1 MEGKLT
7 RADELRVGD
16 VLLPGRERVVSIT
29 CDQHGFTVRI
39 APPGRR
45 QEHWS
50 VAATH
55 PFLVEKRAPRLGGL

>member
-16 VLLPGRERVVSIT
+16 VLLPGRERVLSIT
-29 CDQHGFTVRI
+29 RDQRGLTVRI
-39 APPGRR
+39 LPPGRR
-45 QEHWS
+45 PKDWS

-55 PFLVEKRAPRLGGL
+55 PFLVASRGIEQ